1 MKLPVQTI
9 KLTFAISWALLAC
22 TRLQAQPVD
31 PVLLVQRLDLN
42 PSGQSNEAL
51 IFAAPLPPADIGE
64 PGRRS
69 EAGSRRVCEEMDEQR
84 SMSEKKL
91 LTALV
96 PVYPAYQPLNAE
108 LVWGATTAEH
118 PTFWFYVPY
127 QPPFSGTFTLRDKDG
142 KLIYQTDVTLPKTPG
157 VVSLPLPSTAPSLK
171 VGEQYHWYFKV
182 YCKPQQQQPPVFVE
196 GWIQRNSLNPALESQ
211 LEKATPRDR
220 VALYATNGFWYE
232 ALTVASQLRRTD
244 PKALDWAALLQS
256 VGLDSIAKEPIVEC
270 CIPTNN

>member
-31 PVLLVQRLDLN
+31 PVLLVQRPTLN

-51 IFAAPLPPADIGE
+51 IFAAPPPPADIGE

-69 EAGSRRVCEEMDEQR
+69 EAGSRRVCEEMDGQR

-96 PVYPAYQPLNAE
+96 PVYPDYQPLNSE

-142 KLIYQTDVTLPKTPG
+142 KLVYQTDVTLPKTPG
-157 VVSLPLPSTAPSLK
+157 VVSLPLPSTASPLK

-256 VGLDSIAKEPIVEC
+256 VGLDNIAKEPIVEC
-270 CIPTNN
+270 CTPTSN

>member
-31 PVLLVQRLDLN
+31 SVLLVQRPTLN
-42 PSGQSNEAL
+42 PSGQSNGSL
-51 IFAAPLPPADIGE
+51 IFAAPPPPADIGE
-64 PGRRS
+64 PGRRF
-69 EAGSRRVCEEMDEQR
+69 EAGSRRVCEEMDGQR

-96 PVYPAYQPLNAE
+96 PVYPDYQPLNAE

-127 QPPFSGTFTLRDKDG
+127 QPPFTGEFVLRNKDG
-142 KLIYQTDVTLPKTPG
+142 KLVYQTNVTLPKTPG
-157 VVSLPLPSTAPSLK
+157 VVSLPLPSTAPPLK
-171 VGEQYHWYFKV
+171 VGERYRWYFKI
-182 YCKPQQQQPPVFVE
+182 YCKPQQPPVFVE
-196 GWIQRNSLNPALESQ
+196 GWIQRNSVNPALESQ